1 MKVGRRGRRGW
12 YVTVPWNIS
21 MRLTPFTEY
30 LTYFAGK
37 TVEMVRAPDSYV
49 YPAPANIMEIFLIG
63 PFE

>member
-1 MKVGRRGRRGW
+1 
-12 YVTVPWNIS
+12 